1 MSNSAFPPPIC
12 AGFSPAYAHA
22 DPARFFGWRPRA
34 VATVL
39 LFSSDAFCLHC
50 LRHANLDGAAI
61 AAEMNIVSA
70 AADDGRIHALT
81 RDRIR
86 SWICQP
92 D

>member
-39 LFSSDAFCLHC
+39 LFSRIGIQPCSVLLMDPFWQFRFL
-50 LRHANLDGAAI
+50 I
-61 AAEMNIVSA
+61 ASTFPKIKSVS
-70 AADDGRIHALT
+70 HQ
-81 RDRIR
+81 
-86 SWICQP
+86 S
-92 D
+92 